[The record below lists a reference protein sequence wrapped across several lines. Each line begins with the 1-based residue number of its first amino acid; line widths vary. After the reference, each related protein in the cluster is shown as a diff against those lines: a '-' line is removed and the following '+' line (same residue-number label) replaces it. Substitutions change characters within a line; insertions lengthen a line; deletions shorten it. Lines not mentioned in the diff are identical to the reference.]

1 MNKKKLLSIIL
12 CAVCALSLILSF
24 VFTIVNMEEYLEDK
38 ISYDDAYAHYELS
51 YAAFLE
57 DKDTYLS
64 EDRRA
69 LQQPD
74 GENIVYIDVRGYG
87 IISVELFP
95 QVAPITVNNF
105 KRLAGGGFYDF
116 LTFHRVIE
124 NFMIQGGCPEGDG
137 TGGSGTNIKGEFSA
151 NGVENKLSH
160 TAGVISMARGGK
172 PNSASSQFFIVHED
186 SPHLNGQYAAFG
198 KVTIGMDIVDKIA
211 KVKTD
216 ANDKPVTPVYIR
228 QVALNRAD
236 LAELKEPMPPEALN
250 IFDYFSA
257 SIIVAPVFA
266 LTLAGA
272 ITLGVLYI
280 REEKAAKAARLAE
293 AEAARRAA
301 QAAAHAQ
308 KKRKKK

>member
-12 CAVCALSLILSF
+12 SAVCAVSLILSF
-24 VFTIVNMEEYLEDK
+24 VFAIVNMEDYQADK
-38 ISYDDAYAHYELS
+38 LAYDKAYAHYELS

-74 GENIVYIDVRGYG
+74 SENIVYIDVRGYG

-95 QVAPITVNNF
+95 EVAPITVNNF
-105 KRLAGGGFYDF
+105 KRLASEGFYDF

-124 NFMIQGGCPEGDG
+124 NFMIQGGDPDGDG
-137 TGGSGTNIKGEFSA
+137 TGGSGTTIKGEFSA
-151 NGVENKLSH
+151 NGVENKLLH
-160 TAGVISMARGGK
+160 TAGVISMARSGK

-216 ANDKPVTPVYIR
+216 ENDKPTTPVYIR

-236 LAELKEPMPPEALN
+236 LAELKEPKVPEKLN
-250 IFDYFSA
+250 LFDYFAPSF
-257 SIIVAPVFA
+257 VFAPVFA

-280 REEKAAKAARLAE
+280 REENAAKAARLAE